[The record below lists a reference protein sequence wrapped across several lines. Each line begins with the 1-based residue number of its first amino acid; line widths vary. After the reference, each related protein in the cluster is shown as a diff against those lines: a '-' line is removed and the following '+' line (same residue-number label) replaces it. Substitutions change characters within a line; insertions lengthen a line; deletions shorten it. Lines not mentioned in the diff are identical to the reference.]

1 MRKYLL
7 LLFALLLAL
16 TGCSSNE
23 PEILFDEAT
32 EGLVSVILQDTND
45 GTIHYDTIGPV
56 DGETRLRQPA
66 QPFESAPLRIYRTPD
81 GCIDAGN
88 GILCAELLDENGSPV
103 EVDKTYA
110 RIFEIVSETEND
122 VLSVSIYQ
130 LKDHVFVVE
139 EWNVNFWSPYV
150 LYYYD
155 PGKDDLIL
163 LYKYDS
169 TQVIGLKPLN
179 I

>member
-1 MRKYLL
+1 MRKYAL
-7 LLFALLLAL
+7 LLLAL
-16 TGCSSNE
+16 LLTLTGCSTDE
-23 PEILFDEAT
+23 PEILFDEASQ
-32 EGLVSVILQDTND
+32 GLVKVILQDTND
-45 GTIHYDTIGPV
+45 GTIHYDTVGPM
-56 DGETRLRQPA
+56 DGENRLRQPT
-66 QPFESAPLRIYRTPD
+66 QPFESDPLRIYRTPD
-81 GCIDAGN
+81 GCMDAGS
-88 GILCAELLDENGSPV
+88 GVLCAELLDENGSPV
-103 EVDKTYA
+103 EETETYA
-110 RIFEIVSETEND
+110 RIFEIVSESENS

-130 LKDHVFVVE
+130 LEDHVFVVE

-155 PGKDDLIL
+155 PCVDDLIL